1 MQHADRSLC
10 LLRYRR
16 PRRADANTVSC
27 AQSCTWQQTTTRI
40 ARSWS
45 ASRLAG
51 RDTAQLDRGRSF
63 RRRVSVAKAVV
74 RASHAPSGQAP
85 APRVGGATH
94 PGPTARFSRGKT
106 QDPTPVPRDPGPPG
120 VVWYCRAGFLTAVGN
135 PKHGTQSEVT
145 VYESADKDAVP
156 AEQLSVRCALGP
168 QAKRSPGGPGLG
180 RPLHEE
186 DRG

>member
-16 PRRADANTVSC
+16 SRRADANTVSC

-51 RDTAQLDRGRSF
+51 RNTALLDRGRALAAASASP
-63 RRRVSVAKAVV
+63 RRRSVRHTRRLAKPLRPELAE
-74 RASHAPSGQAP
+74 QLIP
-85 APRVGGATH
+85 ARQRV
-94 PGPTARFSRGKT
+94 SRGAKRKT
-106 QDPTPVPRDPGPPG
+106 RPRSPGRPPSPGGCLVLRGG
-120 VVWYCRAGFLTAVGN
+120 VLMATGN
-135 PKHGTQSEVT
+135 LKDSTELEVT
-145 VYESADKDAVP
+145 GDEPADRDAVP

-168 QAKRSPGGPGLG
+168 QAKRSPGGAGA
-180 RPLHEE
+180 RNAIS
-186 DRG
+186 

>member
-1 MQHADRSLC
+1 MRHADRPLC
-10 LLRYRR
+10 LLRSRGSRR
-16 PRRADANTVSC
+16 VDANTASC
-27 AQSCTWQQTTTRI
+27 AQNCTWQQTTTRI

-51 RDTAQLDRGRSF
+51 RDTALLDRGRSF

-106 QDPTPVPRDPGPPG
+106 QDPTPVPRG

-145 VYESADKDAVP
+145 VYESADKDAIP
-156 AEQLSVRCALGP
+156 AEQPSVRCALGP
-168 QAKRSPGGPGLG
+168 QAKRSPGGAGA
-180 RPLHEE
+180 RNATS
-186 DRG
+186 